1 MAAGDSTLE
10 NEETPA
16 EAYSAALELAYPI
29 AVESYKQ
36 AERRFEVVEKR
47 LQELLAFA
55 VTVTVGILA
64 VCAGKVDFR
73 STPFILSIVCF
84 AVGIIIGIWA
94 RLSGHIVLIS
104 PEVLFDKYLTK
115 SEAEFQLDFVF
126 WAGQNDKENSK
137 RIYKKANLTNWVALC
152 FLLEALFLSI
162 WAFSVIRSPAP
173 PTPPSARSISFPS
186 PK

>member
-84 AVGIIIGIWA
+84 AVGIIIGICA
-94 RLSGHIVLIS
+94 RLSGHIKLIA

-115 SEAEFQLDFVF
+115 SRAEFQFAFVF
-126 WAGQNDKENSK
+126 WAGKHDKENS
-137 RIYKKANLTNWVALC
+137 RRVYKKANQTNVVAFF
-152 FLLEALFLSI
+152 FLAEAVLMGLWALSLI
-162 WAFSVIRSPAP
+162 KSPAP